1 MQIGI
6 VGLPNVGKST
16 LFNTLTRGHAKVEK
30 YPFTTIEPNIG
41 VIEVP
46 DERLKRLEKLIQ
58 AQEVTPATVKFLDV
72 AGLIKGASKG
82 EGLGNQFL
90 AKIREVDAIVHIVRC
105 FPNPNVAHIAPD
117 LNPIRDIEIVNLELA
132 LADLELIE
140 KRRERIK
147 KDSGA
152 KEELRLLGRVQ
163 ESLKQGE
170 LPELNEKEREALK
183 EYHLLSLKPVLYVA
197 NLSEGEKVPEDLKK
211 YHAIGTCAKLES
223 EMQELP
229 EKERTQFRA
238 ELEIGEMGLERLIRE
253 SYRLLGLVTFFTL
266 ERKKLRAWTL
276 EEGRS
281 VREAAGR
288 IHSDME
294 KGFIKAEVISYSDL
308 VSAGSLPQAR
318 QKGLI
323 RIEGK
328 DYRVAEGDIITIKFR
343 V

>member
-16 LFNTLTRGHAKVEK
+16 LFNALARGHAKVEK

-41 VIEVP
+41 VVEVP
-46 DERLKRLEKLIQ
+46 DERLKRLEELIQ
-58 AQEVTPATVKFLDV
+58 AQEVTPATVEFLDV

-117 LNPIRDIEIVNLELA
+117 LNPIRDIEIINLELS

-140 KRRERIK
+140 KRRETIK

-152 KEELRLLGRVQ
+152 KEELRLLERVG

-183 EYHLLSLKPVLYVA
+183 KYHLLSLKPVLYVA
-197 NLSEGEKVPEDLKK
+197 NLSEGKKAPEDLKK
-211 YHAIGTCAKLES
+211 YYAIGICAKLES

-229 EKERTQFRA
+229 EKERTQFRV
-238 ELEIGEMGLERLIRE
+238 EMEIEEMGLKKLIRE
-253 SYRLLGLVTFFTL
+253 SYSLLGLITFFTL

-276 EEGRS
+276 AEGKS

-294 KGFIKAEVISYSDL
+294 NGFIKAEVISYSDL